1 MAGEKDDW
9 LARSELAGLLPK
21 PGPLSEFA
29 RRYHFID
36 ALLSAT
42 TVETCPCCGQ
52 EVVKPAPLISR
63 EDALRMLEPPDATEP

>member
-1 MAGEKDDW
+1 MA
-9 LARSELAGLLPK
+9 SEPT
-21 PGPLSEFA
+21 
-29 RRYHFID
+29 RREGMATAASRWYLVE

-63 EDALRMLEPPDATEP
+63 EGALKMLEVPDGG

>member
-1 MAGEKDDW
+1 MADSGVPISAATRWFWVE
-9 LARSELAGLLPK
+9 
-21 PGPLSEFA
+21 
-29 RRYHFID
+29 

-63 EDALRMLEPPDATEP
+63 EDALKMLEPPDAAKP

>member
-1 MAGEKDDW
+1 MADDW
-9 LARSELAGLLPK
+9 NDPRWLSKALAAKDE
-21 PGPLSEFA
+21 PGSFA
-29 RRYHFID
+29 SRYHFVE

-63 EDALRMLEPPDATEP
+63 ETALRMLESTDATEP